1 VYSLVPYKTP
11 WNLLP
16 FYLGLVV
23 LAGNG
28 VGLLLRISRFKLV
41 KILIL
46 ATLIPG
52 FVNLAVQAYRADFTD
67 YSDPANPYV
76 YAQTSL
82 DFLKLVA
89 AVEKIAAAAPEQK
102 DLLIKV
108 IAPPDETW
116 PLPWYL
122 RSFGRVGYWTSA
134 EAAGELGDA
143 AVVVA
148 SAANVEKVAT
158 ALGDRYQQ
166 SFYGLRP
173 EVVLCVFTRQ
183 GR

>member
-1 VYSLVPYKTP
+1 
-11 WNLLP
+11 
-16 FYLGLVV
+16 
-23 LAGNG
+23 
-28 VGLLLRISRFKLV
+28 
-41 KILIL
+41 
-46 ATLIPG
+46 
-52 FVNLAVQAYRADFTD
+52 
-67 YSDPANPYV
+67 
-76 YAQTSL
+76 
-82 DFLKLVA
+82 
-89 AVEKIAAAAPEQK
+89 
-102 DLLIKV
+102 LIKV